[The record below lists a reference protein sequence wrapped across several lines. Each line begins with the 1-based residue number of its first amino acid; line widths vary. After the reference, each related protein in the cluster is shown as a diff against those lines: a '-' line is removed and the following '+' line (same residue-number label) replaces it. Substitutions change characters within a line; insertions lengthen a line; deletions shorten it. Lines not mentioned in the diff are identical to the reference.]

1 MLALPTLT
9 DTALADDRVIGPV
22 HDFGGLRPGPLGRVG
37 GVGVVVRQDL
47 AGGTL
52 RDSEYKLKVRM
63 QETDAVGKYSDVN
76 LYHETYKKKD
86 VCRIMTDGE
95 ITSVLGQ
102 LKKGPV

>member
-1 MLALPTLT
+1 MSKKARK
-9 DTALADDRVIGPV
+9 AWGK
-22 HDFGGLRPGPLGRVG
+22 
-37 GVGVVVRQDL
+37 
-47 AGGTL
+47 
-52 RDSEYKLKVRM
+52 DSKYKLKVRM
-63 QETDAVGKYSDVN
+63 QEVDAVGKYNDVN